1 MSISYILYLIHQ
13 AHPNLS
19 VLEAVLQ
26 YTAPISLE
34 ITVDRLCNVRA
45 LRDALRPR
53 VPPAH
58 LLGSE
63 DEILLVE
70 SAHPNRSAVT
80 RMLRDNHAL
89 AKLNEEA
96 VIYAYCPP
104 AALPHQ
110 TLVFQ
115 VSRSYFHFSL
125 SPLYVV
131 YFNIDIQCC
140 LK

>member
-1 MSISYILYLIHQ
+1 M
-13 AHPNLS
+13 
-19 VLEAVLQ
+19 EAVLQ

-115 VSRSYFHFSL
+115 VRRIYFVTL
-125 SPLYVV
+125 VRCL
-131 YFNIDIQCC
+131 FNIDLQCYLQYFLSVC
-140 LK
+140 LTL